1 MRKAMKQKTT
11 NFDKM
16 DELALRKLVV
26 GLMQI

>member
-16 DELALRKLVV
+16 DELVLRKLVV